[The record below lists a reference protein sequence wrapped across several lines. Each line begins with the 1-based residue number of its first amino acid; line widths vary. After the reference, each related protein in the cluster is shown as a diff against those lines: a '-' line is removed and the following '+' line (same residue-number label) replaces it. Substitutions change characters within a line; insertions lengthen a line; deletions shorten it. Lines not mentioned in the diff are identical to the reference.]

1 MEGAHPEISGWLM
14 KGKSGGWRHWM
25 KRWME
30 LNGTKL
36 SLYKLKHGQV
46 IKCINLE
53 EVLKVSIEPV
63 QKRNY
68 CFTLET
74 KR

>member
-1 MEGAHPEISGWLM
+1 
-14 KGKSGGWRHWM
+14 M